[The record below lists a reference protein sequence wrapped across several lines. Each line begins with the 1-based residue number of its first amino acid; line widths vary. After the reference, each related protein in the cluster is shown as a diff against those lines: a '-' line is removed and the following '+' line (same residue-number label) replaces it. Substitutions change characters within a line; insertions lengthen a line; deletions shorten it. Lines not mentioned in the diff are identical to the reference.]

1 MSVCEA
7 AGERLAPRVGRPFS
21 LPSIIKVSGHT
32 ESSEG
37 VEGQETRGPTGL
49 SWASLSLTYTYIHTH
64 SHTHTFIYSNRP
76 LPPDAQ
82 HTGGQLMEKV
92 VEDTL
97 DI

>member
-64 SHTHTFIYSNRP
+64 IHILKQIATTGRPTHWRSTDGKGR
-76 LPPDAQ
+76 
-82 HTGGQLMEKV
+82 
-92 VEDTL
+92 
-97 DI
+97 